1 MTDIKLRLNE
11 YCSVINSNLNTL
23 VPEIETSQKKIYEA
37 MRYSLLI
44 GGKRIRPVLTI
55 AICEMFGGN
64 IDDAIPFACAIEMI
78 HTYSLIHDDLPAM
91 DNDDYRRGVATNHKV
106 YGEGM
111 AVLAGDALLNKAF
124 EVMLSALD
132 DNSNIEKKIK
142 AIQLISNAS
151 GTEGM
156 IGGQVIDIES
166 EGKTINY
173 ETLKT
178 MHSLKTGALIQAS
191 ASAGAL
197 IAGARQED
205 IKKIDDYALNLGL
218 AFQIKDDILSE
229 IGDREK
235 LGKNTG
241 NDRENN
247 KSTYVTIL
255 GLDESKVFLKKV
267 TDSAI
272 GALKDFG
279 TKAEFLVEL
288 ANYLLDREN

>member
-11 YCSVINSNLNTL
+11 YCSVINSNLSIL

-44 GGKRIRPVLTI
+44 GGKRVRPVLTI
-55 AICEMFGGN
+55 AICEMFGGD
-64 IDDAIPFACAIEMI
+64 IDEIIPFACAIEMI

-106 YGEGM
+106 FGQGM

-124 EVMLSALD
+124 EVMLSELKN
-132 DNSNIEKKIK
+132 NSNIDKKIK
-142 AIQLISNAS
+142 AIQLISNAA

-173 ETLKT
+173 ETLKR
-178 MHSLKTGALIQAS
+178 MHSLKTGALIHAS
-191 ASAGAL
+191 ASVGAL
-197 IAGARQED
+197 IAEARQED

-229 IGDREK
+229 IGDKEK

-241 NDRENN
+241 NDRERN

-255 GLDESKVFLKKV
+255 GLNKSKVLLNEV

-279 TKAEFLVEL
+279 PKAEFLVEL